1 MTDFKADSSYDG
13 AAEAKSLFNLGYGG
27 AHAFL
32 SGGTNDATHAVE
44 FMLEKPLAFESM
56 LDFVNTRGN
65 WNSSLCKFRLSGRNA
80 DEEAWNVLI
89 DRSTFIDD
97 GALLGAGVYVAP
109 NGTSPYF
116 GGYKSFAISDPTP
129 YWQYQ
134 LYILPKNEV
143 PFFKDYNYTSV
154 LLTFTF
160 RDARPELLGISSYA
174 TGGAWTIG
182 PVPLGVNT
190 EAEIPVPFG
199 NLPFS
204 VDGYVEEEHDYQ
216 VRKRRLGELS
226 GWYNS
231 GYYVTGEIVYRKS
244 DAVVLVT
251 GNHAVSQY
259 NGAYWNSPS
268 VNTQSNKANYYL
280 SLQRRGV

>member
-1 MTDFKADSSYDG
+1 MTPGPSCW
-13 AAEAKSLFNLGYGG
+13 
-27 AHAFL
+27 AFP
-32 SGGTNDATHAVE
+32 AT
-44 FMLEKPLAFESM
+44 P
-56 LDFVNTRGN
+56 R
-65 WNSSLCKFRLSGRNA
+65 
-80 DEEAWNVLI
+80 
-89 DRSTFIDD
+89 
-97 GALLGAGVYVAP
+97 
-109 NGTSPYF
+109 
-116 GGYKSFAISDPTP
+116 
-129 YWQYQ
+129 
-134 LYILPKNEV
+134 
-143 PFFKDYNYTSV
+143 
-154 LLTFTF
+154 
-160 RDARPELLGISSYA
+160 
-174 TGGAWTIG
+174 GGAWTIG

-204 VDGYVEEEHDYQ
+204 VDGSVEEEHDYQ
-216 VRKRRLGELS
+216 VRKRRLGEMS